1 MSREDILTVGLRLF
15 ALWLALFAV
24 QQLVQAVGITAGNEE
39 WADQRAWM
47 VSVALLPLA
56 FAVFLWF
63 FPLTVVTRL
72 LPRLKSDHTPLSVEA
87 DVMLDTGIILIGLWW
102 LLSSLAWT
110 LSAATW
116 WVLTPTDA
124 AQAHVS
130 DLVSS
135 LLMVVASLLVLLR
148 GPGIVGAI
156 RRFRAAGYTPS
167 TSRMTE
173 RPSEPDA

>member
-24 QQLVQAVGITAGNEE
+24 QQLVQAVGITAANEA
-39 WADQRAWM
+39 WAGERTWM
-47 VSVALLPLA
+47 VPVALLPLA

-72 LPRLKSDHTPLSVEA
+72 LPHLKSGHTPLSVEA
-87 DVMLDTGIILIGLWW
+87 DVLLDTGIILIGLWW
-102 LLSSLAWT
+102 LLSSLAWA

-116 WVLTPTDA
+116 WVLTPTEA
-124 AQAHVS
+124 AQAHVA
-130 DLVSS
+130 DLVPS
-135 LLMVVASLLVLLR
+135 LLMVSASLLVLLR

-156 RRFRAAGYTPS
+156 RRFREAGYARS
-167 TSRMTE
+167 TSRVTE
-173 RPSEPDA
+173 RTSEPEA

>member
-1 MSREDILTVGLRLF
+1 
-15 ALWLALFAV
+15 
-24 QQLVQAVGITAGNEE
+24 
-39 WADQRAWM
+39 M

-72 LPRLKSDHTPLSVEA
+72 LPRLKSSHTPLSVEA
-87 DVMLDTGIILIGLWW
+87 DVLLDTGIILIGLWW

-116 WVLTPTDA
+116 WVLTPTET
-124 AQAHVS
+124 AQAHIA

-135 LLMVVASLLVLLR
+135 LLMVSASLLVLLR

-156 RRFRAAGYTPS
+156 RRFRETGYAPS
-167 TSRMTE
+167 ASRGSE
-173 RPSEPDA
+173 RASDPDA